1 MIHFDL
7 SLFTFDL
14 SPMPSPLSI
23 LTHHWHHDSFRPMQ
37 EEIIQSVL
45 EGKDTLA
52 LLPTGG
58 GKSVCFQVPALL
70 MDGLCLVISPLIALM
85 QDQVESLN
93 RKKISAAVL
102 HSGMT
107 MMDLRRTLQQATQ
120 GTYKFLYVSPERL
133 ESAVFREYLPALDI
147 CLIVVDEAHCIS
159 QWGYDFR
166 PSYLR
171 IAALRDELPE
181 TPLIALTASATPRV
195 QEDII
200 EKLKLHNPGL
210 FRQSFERPNLSYS
223 VFSADS
229 RANKVI
235 DILEKVPGSSLVY
248 CGTRRQTKE
257 LTRLLSLQHITADH
271 YHAGL
276 TPDERLQKQQ
286 AWIGGSTRV
295 MVCTNAFGMGIDK
308 PDVRTVIHYDVP
320 DCIENYYQEAGR
332 AGRDGKKSFAVLL
345 HQWNTVATLQE
356 LPDKKFPPIAHVQH
370 IYQALADYLHV
381 PVGNGER
388 LYYDFDL
395 AAFTKNFQ
403 LDLFQVI
410 NTLKIL
416 EQEGHISFT
425 ENIFLPTQVM
435 FTADRNTL
443 ETFQQ
448 SHPDLEELVKCML
461 RTYEG
466 ILDNR
471 ISIQERQLARF
482 CRTEAVKITG
492 MLQRLQAFGI
502 IEYLPQKQTPQIHY
516 LLNRAPARYL
526 HIDHDSYLQR
536 KQLYAERVNA
546 MIGYIELTT
555 ACRSRYIATY
565 FGDPDAHDCGICD
578 NCLAKKRKE
587 IPPAEFDAIKTQV
600 LASAGTHTT
609 VTTLLTQLRQYSQE
623 KIWAVIGYLQDENI
637 IHIDDQGI
645 LEKQV

>member
-1 MIHFDL
+1 M
-7 SLFTFDL
+7 
-14 SPMPSPLSI
+14 SPLSI
-23 LTHHWHHDSFRPMQ
+23 LNHYWHHDSFRPMQ

-45 EGKDTLA
+45 ERKDTLA

-107 MMDLRRTLQQATQ
+107 MTDLRRTLQQATQ

-181 TPLIALTASATPRV
+181 TPLIALTASATPGV
-195 QEDII
+195 QQDII
-200 EKLKLHNPGL
+200 EKLKLQNPGL

-229 RANKVI
+229 RINKVT
-235 DILEKVPGSSLVY
+235 DILNKVPGSSIVY
-248 CGTRRQTKE
+248 CGTRKQTKE
-257 LTRLLSLQHITADH
+257 ITHLLSLQHIAADY

-276 TPDERLQKQQ
+276 SPDERLQKQQ
-286 AWIGGSTRV
+286 AWISGSTRV

-345 HQWNTVATLQE
+345 HQWDTVATLQE
-356 LPDKKFPPIAHVQH
+356 LPDKKFPPIAQVQH

-381 PVGNGER
+381 PVGNGEG

-395 AAFTKNFQ
+395 ATFIKNFQ

-448 SHPDLEELVKCML
+448 SYPDLEELVKCML

-471 ISIQERQLARF
+471 VSIQERQLARL
-482 CRTEAVKITG
+482 CRMDAAKITG

-516 LLNRAPARYL
+516 LLNRAPAKYL
-526 HIDHDSYLQR
+526 HIDQDRYLQR
-536 KQLYAERVNA
+536 KQLYTERVNA
-546 MIGYIELTT
+546 MIRFIELKTD
-555 ACRSRYIATY
+555 CRSRYIASY
-565 FGDPDAHDCGICD
+565 FGDPDTHDCGICD
-578 NCLAKKRKE
+578 NCLTKKRKE

-600 LASAGTHTT
+600 LASANTHIT
-609 VTTLLTQLRQYSQE
+609 VNTLLTQLRQYSQE

-637 IHIDDQGI
+637 IYIDDQGMATLQAGTGI
-645 LEKQV
+645 LRRSAGEKNQ